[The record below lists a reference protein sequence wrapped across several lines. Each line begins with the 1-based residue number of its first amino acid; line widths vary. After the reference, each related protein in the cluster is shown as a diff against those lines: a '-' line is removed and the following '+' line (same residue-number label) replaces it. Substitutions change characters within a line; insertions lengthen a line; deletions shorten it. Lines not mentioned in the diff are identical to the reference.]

1 LIAAAI
7 FLLSAVMFSAGP
19 VMGATT
25 YETDIDA
32 PLSLAGELSVAKI
45 IPPAAVFTVGLA
57 EFEIS
62 GVKNTMDVAPY
73 IKDGRVFLP
82 LRYFSRAVGVPDDNI
97 IWNQD
102 DQSVEIKK
110 DGTVVKLV
118 IGSDVMTVGS
128 AQVRMDTKPEIIAP
142 GRTMLPLRWAAEALG
157 SDVSWDEK
165 TRQVKVFTV
174 LAGSVPALSAAED
187 EAILS
192 LEEAIILAQKH
203 NSDLKLQQLNL
214 DVTNEQLDDLR
225 DSIEHVPATN
235 VYVPGIS
242 AVYSGYLSAETGERI
257 AKKALENMRQQL
269 VVSVMEQYYNILS
282 SKRDLIQAET
292 DLRVARIKL
301 AQARLKKQIGMST
314 QAELLGIETEM
325 QGAVASLTAA
335 QNALDQGYTQ
345 LAVLIGTSDVTRPK
359 LIDEAVFEKAEFTSL
374 EAVTASALSRNYTI
388 WAAERLAALADRV
401 DMYADNYNIGMITA
415 DIKAAEASDAREQL
429 TEQVKVLYQALQT
442 LEETN
447 ATLEQKAATL
457 EETYRVARLM
467 HEVGMATPLQELEA
481 EQAYNAALAELRQMV
496 YEYDLAKSQ
505 LLVVTGADI
514 IPEDITL

>member
-1 LIAAAI
+1 
-7 FLLSAVMFSAGP
+7 M
-19 VMGATT
+19 
-25 YETDIDA
+25 
-32 PLSLAGELSVAKI
+32 
-45 IPPAAVFTVGLA
+45 
-57 EFEIS
+57 
-62 GVKNTMDVAPY
+62 
-73 IKDGRVFLP
+73 
-82 LRYFSRAVGVPDDNI
+82 
-97 IWNQD
+97 
-102 DQSVEIKK
+102 
-110 DGTVVKLV
+110 
-118 IGSDVMTVGS
+118 
-128 AQVRMDTKPEIIAP
+128 
-142 GRTMLPLRWAAEALG
+142 
-157 SDVSWDEK
+157 
-165 TRQVKVFTV
+165 
-174 LAGSVPALSAAED
+174 
-187 EAILS
+187 
-192 LEEAIILAQKH
+192 
-203 NSDLKLQQLNL
+203 
-214 DVTNEQLDDLR
+214 R

-242 AVYSGYLSAETGERI
+242 AVYSGYLSAQTGERI

-282 SKRDLIQAET
+282 SKRDLTQAET
-292 DLRVARIKL
+292 DLRVAQIKL

-345 LAVLIGTSDVTRPK
+345 LAVLIGTSDVTRPE
-359 LIDEAVFEKAEFTSL
+359 LIDEAVFEKADFTSL

-415 DIKAAEASDAREQL
+415 DIKVVEASDAREQL

-457 EETYRVARLM
+457 GETYRVARLM

-514 IPEDITL
+514 IPEDSI